1 MHDLSV
7 NECLSWRSSEIWTR
21 GVLEMAHNN
30 CHVTHI
36 SISRFVFLE
45 DFRLWEIFF
54 CRNISH
60 SWNFNSVFGCL
71 MSVFLNSILRN
82 GWVTQT
88 IATCL
93 CSWTDTNSC
102 VEPTCWFED
111 QLIYVCSHDRV
122 LTSSRQT
129 LPHYSAV
136 MKRDMMQSPHM
147 WSKRPQGLAGRMMVV
162 EISDLRNLEEW
173 WLFWP
178 VFWRRLSG

>member
-1 MHDLSV
+1 MNVSLGDHQRFEPEEFWKWPTTIVMLLTSQFPG
-7 NECLSWRSSEIWTR
+7 LFSWSTLDYGKKLI
-21 GVLEMAHNN
+21 
-30 CHVTHI
+30 
-36 SISRFVFLE
+36 
-45 DFRLWEIFF
+45 
-54 CRNISH
+54 CRNILH
-60 SWNFNSVFGCL
+60 SWNFSSVFGCL
-71 MSVFLNSILRN
+71 MSVFLNSILKNR
-82 GWVTQT
+82 WVTQT

-136 MKRDMMQSPHM
+136 MKHDMMQSPHM
-147 WSKRPQGLAGRMMVV
+147 WSKHPQGLAGRMMVV